1 MYSVII
7 ERNALKS
14 LAAIP
19 DKDAKKITKAIDELA
34 KNTRPNG
41 VKKLK
46 GHDDLYRIK
55 VGNYRIIYEIN
66 DGELVIVVVEIGHR
80 KEVYKDF

>member
-1 MYSVII
+1 MYSIII

-19 DKDAKKITKAIDELA
+19 DKDATKIINAIDELA
-34 KNTRPNG
+34 ENARPNG
-41 VKKLK
+41 VKKMK

-55 VGNYRIIYEIN
+55 VGNYRVIYEIY
-66 DGELVIVVVEIGHR
+66 DGELSIIVVEIGHR

>member
-1 MYSVII
+1 MYSIII

-19 DKDAKKITKAIDELA
+19 GKDATKIVNAINELA
-34 KNTRPNG
+34 ENARPNG

-46 GHDDLYRIK
+46 GYDGLYRIK
-55 VGNYRIIYEIN
+55 IGNYRIIYEIN
-66 DGELVIVVVEIGHR
+66 DGELSIIVVEIGHR
-80 KEVYKDF
+80 KDVYRDL

>member
-7 ERNALKS
+7 EKPALKS
-14 LAAIP
+14 LATIP

-34 KNTRPNG
+34 DNPRPNG
-41 VKKLK
+41 IKKLK
-46 GHDDLYRIK
+46 GSDDFYRIK
-55 VGNYRIIYEIN
+55 VGNYRVIYEIN

-80 KEVYKDF
+80 KEVYKR

>member
-7 ERNALKS
+7 EKPALKS

-19 DKDAKKITKAIDELA
+19 DKDAKKIIKAIDELA

-46 GHDDLYRIK
+46 GRDDFYRIK
-55 VGNYRIIYEIN
+55 VGNYRVIYEIN
-66 DGELVIVVVEIGHR
+66 DEELVIVVVEIGHR
-80 KEVYKDF
+80 KEVYRDL